1 MVEATKQN
9 LNLDRTGDLP
19 HALRFASCAKACS
32 RTCAIYVACAALAG
46 AFAANSSAY
55 ARPATEAMQS
65 EAKAEPVA
73 QTQAEPAPKMEMESE
88 IASDNVKTLQFISA
102 GTIEDSDTF
111 DTDLSKSDLLEA
123 KDRAW
128 QYRPYRVAVWLCLD
142 GSPELSAVSDRLK
155 DQLLAQAELID
166 PSGWDLA
173 VDAAPRQWRWEL
185 LDKIENPDLI
195 GGFQDEPTLQ
205 DYDKLMVVTLA
216 CPDGTTRAN
225 VREYDMLTGQWGA
238 LVSRDLAQRDRLP
251 SSVMEMFRSAFM
263 PLARIDRV
271 TPKQGARLLPRALQA
286 CVINRRVDLESFEA
300 VENTQ
305 SPVFIRKEDRFLP
318 VIRRTDRKGNLK
330 KLDPIEFTFLTVREA
345 NTLEIMCDVNS
356 SQRGPLAQRKSK
368 RAQKLA
374 LVIRAPEQPTKL
386 TLVSR
391 EKDAAP
397 IPGIEIWSRRID
409 MTKDDPSEYLGK
421 TDWQGSIV
429 IPPDENRLRLVYL
442 KRGSRALKKL
452 PIVPGL
458 YSSVTSSVPN
468 DTVRLFAQGVITGF
482 QNDITSLVIQR
493 RVFEE
498 DIDSAIKKKDLDTA
512 KQMLRDYQ
520 ELDTPQNI
528 RSRMTDEQI
537 RLESLTKDKREV
549 DHIRRMF
556 DNLNEVVSAEI
567 NKSRES
573 ELQER
578 VQQLTAGS

>member
-1 MVEATKQN
+1 M
-9 LNLDRTGDLP
+9 
-19 HALRFASCAKACS
+19 ALGHP
-32 RTCAIYVACAALAG
+32 AIEPIQ
-46 AFAANSSAY
+46 SA
-55 ARPATEAMQS
+55 
-65 EAKAEPVA
+65 AKAEST
-73 QTQAEPAPKMEMESE
+73 QTEPNAKTEMESE
-88 IASDNVKTLQFISA
+88 AAADSVQTLQFVSA
-102 GTIEDSDTF
+102 GAIADSDTF

-142 GSPELSAVSDRLK
+142 GSPELSAVSERLK
-155 DQLLAQAELID
+155 SQLLAHAELID

-173 VDAAPRQWRWEL
+173 VDAAPRQWRWQL
-185 LDKIENPDLI
+185 LDNIETPNLL
-195 GGFQDEPTLQ
+195 GGFQTEPTLQ
-205 DYDKLMVVTLA
+205 DYDKLMVVTLS
-216 CPDGTTRAN
+216 CPDGTTRAR

-238 LVSRDLAQRDRLP
+238 LVSRNLAQRDRL
-251 SSVMEMFRSAFM
+251 SAAVMEMFRNAFM

-271 TPKQGARLLPRALQA
+271 TPKAGARLLPRALQA
-286 CVINRRVDLESFEA
+286 CVFNKRVDLESYEA
-300 VENTQ
+300 AENTQ

-318 VIRRTDRKGNLK
+318 VIRRTDRKGELK
-330 KLDPIEFTFLTVREA
+330 TLDPIEFTFLTVREMS
-345 NTLEIMCDVNS
+345 TLEVMCDVQS

-374 LVIRAPEQPTKL
+374 LVIRAPEQPTEL

-397 IPGIEIWSRRID
+397 IPGIEIWSRRIG
-409 MTKDDPSEYLGK
+409 MTKDDASEYIGK

-429 IPPDENRLRLVYL
+429 IPPDDNRLRLVYL

-468 DTVRLFAQGVITGF
+468 DTVRLFSQGVITGF

-512 KQMLRDYQ
+512 KQILREYQ

-528 RSRMTDEQI
+528 RSRMTDEQV
-537 RLESLTKDKREV
+537 RLESLTSDKREV
-549 DHIRRMF
+549 DHIRKMF
-556 DNLNEVVSAEI
+556 DNLNEVVGAEI

-573 ELQER
+573 ELQAS
-578 VQQLTAGS
+578 VQQLSGGR

>member
-1 MVEATKQN
+1 M
-9 LNLDRTGDLP
+9 
-19 HALRFASCAKACS
+19 AKANTQIS
-32 RTCAIYVACAALAG
+32 
-46 AFAANSSAY
+46 NSSHHAGFQQPLWLRPFTMLLVCGLAMHGSLIGNSTAFGY
-55 ARPATEAMQS
+55 ATVPPSQS
-65 EAKAEPVA
+65 TAKAQPV
-73 QTQAEPAPKMEMESE
+73 PKPEMESE
-88 IASDNVKTLQFISA
+88 EVVNEVPALQFASA
-102 GTIEDSDTF
+102 GAIADSDTF

-155 DQLLAQAELID
+155 QQLLAQAELTD

-173 VDAAPRQWRWEL
+173 VDAAPRQWRWRL
-185 LDKIENPDLI
+185 LDGIEYPESIEGL
-195 GGFQDEPTLQ
+195 QTEPQLQ
-205 DYDKLMVVTLA
+205 DYDKLMVVTLF
-216 CPDGTTRAN
+216 CPDGTTLAR

-238 LVSRDLAQRDRLP
+238 LVTRNLAQRDRLAA
-251 SSVMEMFRSAFM
+251 SVMEMFRNAFM

-271 TPKQGARLLPRALQA
+271 TEKEGARLLPRALQA
-286 CVINRRVDLESFEA
+286 CVVNKRVSADAYEA
-300 VENTQ
+300 VANTQ
-305 SPVFIRKEDRFLP
+305 SPVFIREEDRFLP

-345 NTLEIMCDVNS
+345 NTIEIMCDVQS

-374 LVIRAPEQPTKL
+374 LVIRSPEQPTEL

-391 EKDAAP
+391 ERDKAP
-397 IPGIEIWSRRID
+397 IPGIEIWSRRIG
-409 MTKDDPSEYLGK
+409 MSKDEPSEFIGK
-421 TDWQGSIV
+421 TDWQGSIM
-429 IPPDENRLRLVYL
+429 IPPDENRLRLIYV

-452 PIVPGL
+452 PIIPGL

-468 DTVRLFAQGVITGF
+468 DTVRLFSQGVITGF

-498 DIDSAIKKKDLDTA
+498 EIETAIKEEDLDTA
-512 KQMLRDYQ
+512 KQILREYQ

-528 RSRMTDEQI
+528 RSRMTDEQV
-537 RLESLTKDKREV
+537 RLESLTNDKREV

-573 ELQER
+573 ELTAR
-578 VQQLTAGS
+578 VQQLSSGQ

>member
-1 MVEATKQN
+1 MASG
-9 LNLDRTGDLP
+9 LCADGM
-19 HALRFASCAKACS
+19 ALGHP
-32 RTCAIYVACAALAG
+32 AIEPIQ
-46 AFAANSSAY
+46 SA
-55 ARPATEAMQS
+55 
-65 EAKAEPVA
+65 AKAEST
-73 QTQAEPAPKMEMESE
+73 QTEPNAKTEMESE
-88 IASDNVKTLQFISA
+88 AAADSVQTLQFVSA
-102 GTIEDSDTF
+102 GAIADSDTF

-142 GSPELSAVSDRLK
+142 GSPELSAVSERLK
-155 DQLLAQAELID
+155 SQLLAHAELID

-173 VDAAPRQWRWEL
+173 VDAAPRQWRWQL
-185 LDKIENPDLI
+185 LDNIETPNLL
-195 GGFQDEPTLQ
+195 GGFQTEPTLQ
-205 DYDKLMVVTLA
+205 DYDKLMVVTLS
-216 CPDGTTRAN
+216 CPDGTTRAR

-238 LVSRDLAQRDRLP
+238 LVSRNLAQRDRL
-251 SSVMEMFRSAFM
+251 SAAVMEMFRNAFM

-271 TPKQGARLLPRALQA
+271 TPKAGARLLPRALQA
-286 CVINRRVDLESFEA
+286 CVFNKRVDLESYEA
-300 VENTQ
+300 AENTQ

-318 VIRRTDRKGNLK
+318 VIRRTDRKGELK
-330 KLDPIEFTFLTVREA
+330 TLDPIEFTFLTVREMS
-345 NTLEIMCDVNS
+345 TLEVMCDVQS

-374 LVIRAPEQPTKL
+374 LVIRAPEQPTEL

-397 IPGIEIWSRRID
+397 IPGIEIWSRRIG
-409 MTKDDPSEYLGK
+409 MTKDDASEYIGK

-429 IPPDENRLRLVYL
+429 IPPDDNRLRLVYL

-468 DTVRLFAQGVITGF
+468 DTVRLFSQGVITGF

-512 KQMLRDYQ
+512 KQILREYQ

-528 RSRMTDEQI
+528 RSRMTDEQV
-537 RLESLTKDKREV
+537 RLESLTNDKREV
-549 DHIRRMF
+549 DHIRKMF
-556 DNLNEVVSAEI
+556 DNLNEVVGAEI

-573 ELQER
+573 ELQAS
-578 VQQLTAGS
+578 VQQLSGGR

>member
-1 MVEATKQN
+1 MVEGTS
-9 LNLDRTGDLP
+9 LNMNADRTDRISSCSPSRL
-19 HALRFASCAKACS
+19 FVKSCARCIAYAVVLGGIS
-32 RTCAIYVACAALAG
+32 FQSSTALGNPVVEAQQD
-46 AFAANSSAY
+46 AANAESVTHPA
-55 ARPATEAMQS
+55 PDQATET
-65 EAKAEPVA
+65 VA
-73 QTQAEPAPKMEMESE
+73 N
-88 IASDNVKTLQFISA
+88 NVRTLQFVSA
-102 GTIEDSDTF
+102 GSIADSDTF

-142 GSPELSAVSDRLK
+142 GSPELSVVSDRLK
-155 DQLLAQAELID
+155 EQLLAQAELID

-173 VDAAPRQWRWEL
+173 IDAAPRQWRWQL
-185 LDKIENPDLI
+185 LENINNPDLI
-195 GGFQDEPTLQ
+195 GGFQSEPVLQ
-205 DYDKLMVVTLA
+205 DYDKLMVVTLS
-216 CPDGTTRAN
+216 CPDGTTRAR

-238 LVSRDLAQRDRLP
+238 LVSRDLAQRDRL
-251 SSVMEMFRSAFM
+251 SASVMEMFRNAFM

-271 TPKQGARLLPRALQA
+271 TQSEGARLLPRALQA
-286 CVINRRVDLESFEA
+286 CVVNKRVDLESYEA

-318 VIRRTDRKGNLK
+318 VIRRTDRKGTLK

-345 NTLEIMCDVNS
+345 STLEIMCDVHS

-374 LVIRAPEQPTKL
+374 LVIRAPQQPTKL

-391 EKDAAP
+391 EKDASP
-397 IPGIEIWSRRID
+397 IPGIEIWSRRIG
-409 MTKDDPSEYLGK
+409 MTKDDASEYIGK

-429 IPPDENRLRLVYL
+429 IPPDANRMRLVFI

-468 DTVRLFAQGVITGF
+468 DTVRLFSQGVITGF

-498 DIDSAIKKKDLDTA
+498 DIDSAIKKNDLDTA
-512 KQMLRDYQ
+512 KQILRDYQ

-528 RSRMTDEQI
+528 RSRMTDEQV
-537 RLESLTKDKREV
+537 RLESLTNDKREI
-549 DHIRRMF
+549 DHIRKMF
-556 DNLNEVVSAEI
+556 DNLNEVVGAEI

-573 ELQER
+573 ELQAR
-578 VQQLTAGS
+578 VQQLSGGR

>member
-1 MVEATKQN
+1 MVEDTSQKMNA
-9 LNLDRTGDLP
+9 DRTG
-19 HALRFASCAKACS
+19 RFSSGPRRRSFVNSCAHCVAHAVVLAS
-32 RTCAIYVACAALAG
+32 VSFQSAVAFGTTAIEAQQD
-46 AFAANSSAY
+46 AAN
-55 ARPATEAMQS
+55 
-65 EAKAEPVA
+65 AESVA
-73 QTQAEPAPKMEMESE
+73 NPEPDPIAETA
-88 IASDNVKTLQFISA
+88 ADDVRTLQFVSA
-102 GTIEDSDTF
+102 GSIAESDTF
-111 DTDLSKSDLLEA
+111 DTDLSNSDLLEA

-128 QYRPYRVAVWLCLD
+128 QYRPYRVAVWICLD
-142 GSPELSAVSDRLK
+142 GSPELSVVSDRLK
-155 DQLLAQAELID
+155 EELLAHAELID

-173 VDAAPRQWRWEL
+173 IDAAPRQWRWQL
-185 LDKIENPDLI
+185 LENISNPDLI
-195 GGFQDEPTLQ
+195 GGFQSEPILQ
-205 DYDKLMVVTLA
+205 DYDKLMVVALS
-216 CPDGTTRAN
+216 CPDGTTRAR

-238 LVSRDLAQRDRLP
+238 LVNRDLAQRDRL
-251 SSVMEMFRSAFM
+251 SACVMEMFRNAFM

-271 TPKQGARLLPRALQA
+271 TQKEGARLLPRALQA
-286 CVINRRVDLESFEA
+286 CVVNKRVDLESYEA
-300 VENTQ
+300 VENSQ

-318 VIRRTDRKGNLK
+318 VIRRTDRKGALK

-345 NTLEIMCDVNS
+345 NTLEIMCDVHS

-397 IPGIEIWSRRID
+397 IPGIEIWSRRIG
-409 MTKDDPSEYLGK
+409 MTKEDASEYIGK

-429 IPPDENRLRLVYL
+429 IPPDEGRLRLVYI

-458 YSSVTSSVPN
+458 YRSVTSSVPN

-498 DIDSAIKKKDLDTA
+498 DIDSAIKKEDLDTA
-512 KQMLRDYQ
+512 KQILRDYQ

-528 RSRMTDEQI
+528 RSRMTDEQV
-537 RLESLTKDKREV
+537 RLESLTNDKREI
-549 DHIRRMF
+549 DHIRKMF
-556 DNLNEVVSAEI
+556 DNLNEVVSVEI

-573 ELQER
+573 ELQAR
-578 VQQLTAGS
+578 VQQLSGGR